1 MTLPYEQNLAVHNT
15 REFLLS
21 LLNPQRTPRVPRAI
35 RLEARALL
43 KHYPNSSSN
52 YPYLPKD
59 SK

>member
-1 MTLPYEQNLAVHNT
+1 MTLPHERELAVHNT

-21 LLNPQRTPRVPRAI
+21 LLNPTLTPRVPRAI

-43 KHYPNSSSN
+43 KHYPA

>member
-1 MTLPYEQNLAVHNT
+1 MTLPWQRELAVHNT

-43 KHYPNSSSN
+43 KHYP
-52 YPYLPKD
+52 LPTRDTQK
-59 SK
+59 